1 MQSVGPGSYISPLDH
16 AGTHAF
22 APFFSTDRRTLD
34 AGNPGLANPTPGP
47 GAYAMNAL
55 HPRAAAAAVSAASP
69 RRAGPRR
76 AASSP
81 RPTEAAS
88 TPGPGSYRVP
98 DGWIKDARRYK
109 PGAPAASAASAAA
122 SAARPPP
129 PPPPLLSSPPPPRVG
144 NPSLVTP
151 TRAPRRSNPHA
162 PLVGG
167 RDPSR
172 TLRLAATERAA
183 KHLDEAS
190 RFSSSRL
197 SESAPRSASGSAVDV
212 DSSISI
218 DPVDARLAA
227 LERIARVE
235 EASTSRA
242 ASRAAA
248 IRASL
253 ERPDEALIRR
263 RREARRRAKLDQIQD
278 GWRDLLDVPGRNDRG
293 RALDERR
300 AGDGATPGPGAYDL
314 ARESREGPRDGAS
327 SSRGFGVTSKLGHQE
342 TREASPSP
350 GPGAYAG
357 DALRAARGGANRARP
372 GAARREKAERGTF
385 ITAERRFYEEARA
398 GSRGEEEKRLE
409 RARGAPR
416 ASSPPKE
423 AKTKTN
429 VRAAAAKQTH
439 APFGTSGAR
448 FGASGAPLESASEK
462 GTPPANASS
471 PPREKE
477 KERGPP
483 QFAGGGFAHGPS
495 RGGGRDRDRDP
506 SRREATASS
515 VGMMRASRAPAETPA
530 PGAYDAP
537 DPWRRR
543 RGGPGPAAT
552 FGNEP
557 RGVFVLGSER
567 PRNAL
572 SHREAPNPEGA
583 SSGAS
588 SRPATPLAS
597 RRIATPPRPGPGSYE
612 VAARTREAIPKGRAS
627 FRSRS
632 ARFKAPEPTPGPG
645 EYAAA
650 NPHHG
655 MLKRSFNV
663 TVDAG

>member
-1 MQSVGPGSYISPLDH
+1 
-16 AGTHAF
+16 
-22 APFFSTDRRTLD
+22 
-34 AGNPGLANPTPGP
+34 
-47 GAYAMNAL
+47 MNAL

-69 RRAGPRR
+69 RPPRR
-76 AASSP
+76 AARVFPSP
-81 RPTEAAS
+81 DRAAS
-88 TPGPGSYRVP
+88 TPGPGTTASRT
-98 DGWIKDARRYK
+98 DGSGARRYN
-109 PGAPAASAASAAA
+109 PGPGGLAALGAAGAAA
-122 SAARPPP
+122 SAPPRPA
-129 PPPPLLSSPPPPRVG
+129 LSSPPAAARGSSPA
-144 NPSLVTP
+144 TP
-151 TRAPRRSNPHA
+151 KHAPRRSKPRA

-385 ITAERRFYEEARA
+385 ITAERRFYEEAKKRA
-398 GSRGEEEKRLE
+398 GSRGEEENRLE

-429 VRAAAAKQTH
+429 ARAAAAKQTH

-483 QFAGGGFAHGPS
+483 QFAGGGFAHGPT
-495 RGGGRDRDRDP
+495 RGGGRDRDRDRDP
-506 SRREATASS
+506 SRREATVSS
-515 VGMMRASRAPAETPA
+515 VGMTRALSRA
-530 PGAYDAP
+530 GRD
-537 DPWRRR
+537 RRR
-543 RGGPGPAAT
+543 PGRTTRRTRGGGGGGPAAT

-557 RGVFVLGSER
+557 RGVFVSGSER

-572 SHREAPNPEGA
+572 SFREAPNPE
-583 SSGAS
+583 GAS

-663 TVDAG
+663 TVDA